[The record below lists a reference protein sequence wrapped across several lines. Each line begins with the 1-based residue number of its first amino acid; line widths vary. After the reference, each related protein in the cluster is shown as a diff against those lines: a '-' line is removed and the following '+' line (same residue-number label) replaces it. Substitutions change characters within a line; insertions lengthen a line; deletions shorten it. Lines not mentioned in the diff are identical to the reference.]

1 MEGGRGIRYE
11 WRRLDGSMGET
22 RDAQMNEEEE
32 EEEEAC
38 LQRLVAEFLRI
49 ALHRSCAYFCANCYK
64 RILHGGKEN
73 VGGGKEGIF
82 FHLFPVDLTLSSIPF
97 SLFLLLAVSF
107 LLFFQRPIFPIGRR
121 TREGKSEG

>member
-1 MEGGRGIRYE
+1 MVTFLPSSPFLITASVARPSSVAAAAYRGGGRGIRYE

-49 ALHRSCAYFCANCYK
+49 ALHRSCAYFCANCYQ
-64 RILHGGKEN
+64 RILHGG
-73 VGGGKEGIF
+73 
-82 FHLFPVDLTLSSIPF
+82 
-97 SLFLLLAVSF
+97 
-107 LLFFQRPIFPIGRR
+107 
-121 TREGKSEG
+121 